1 MVLST
6 SSPFFESLLK
16 RNKHSRPLM
25 YMRGIKSLDLSVLI
39 DFLYLGETSLPRG
52 NLETFLSIADE
63 LQVTSL
69 SGADGADVGLNGDES
84 IVRISDVEKTEEA
97 GQNLQSE
104 KTASP

>member
-16 RNKHSRPLM
+16 RNKHSRPLI

-52 NLETFLSIADE
+52 NLETWKNQSQM
-63 LQVTSL
+63 QVTSL